1 MLYAP
6 ILVAPR
12 ACAVVADQS
21 VSRLLGNGTRQTIMS
36 PNGVLVLLKKPPVNY
51 LALAVIADCRKRLN
65 RFGKS
70 DEIFRLLFA
79 VWRFAYIVCAGAEKD
94 VALALPPS
102 RVEIGIQIHAV
113 NVGFPKRKIRTA
125 VDLEQIFFKLLVS
138 DKARSLLRQPHA
150 VGISHGYEIYT
161 PVKQKLGVLQKVL
174 CLTHHKQTGYMLP
187 RVNAPLND
195 YAPPLL
201 VSHKDIGRGLP
212 QRAVAYAPRFHA
224 VLFKQLDFFKQ
235 ILITEHFFN
244 PLAYSFYIV

>member
-1 MLYAP
+1 MLAF
-6 ILVAPR
+6 
-12 ACAVVADQS
+12 QS
-21 VSRLLGNGTRQTIMS
+21 EKSGPPLIWSR
-36 PNGVLVLLKKPPVNY
+36 
-51 LALAVIADCRKRLN
+51 
-65 RFGKS
+65 F
-70 DEIFRLLFA
+70 
-79 VWRFAYIVCAGAEKD
+79 
-94 VALALPPS
+94 
-102 RVEIGIQIHAV
+102 
-113 NVGFPKRKIRTA
+113 
-125 VDLEQIFFKLLVS
+125 FFKLLVS
-138 DKARSLLRQPHA
+138 DKARPLLRQPHA
-150 VGISHGYEIYT
+150 VGIRHGYEIYT

-174 CLTHHKQTGYMLP
+174 CLTHHKQTCYMLP